1 MNLTS
6 FPQSERFLNGDRAF
20 GYVLWLVLASSLIA
34 MWTAWLFLAQV
45 PIYVPSNSARL
56 EVSSLT
62 HSVESPISGRI
73 VGVHMTVGQ
82 AVGVRNVLVE
92 LDSEDQRLQM
102 AEERSR
108 QAGLAAQIKTLQGE
122 IKAEE
127 TAQSQMKAAAKVEQA
142 EAGAKM
148 EESKLAAQF
157 SQEESARLKRL
168 HEAGLL
174 AEIEFLR
181 AKTETEKRLASAE
194 TLRLDANRLEW
205 DHEIRQSNQLAK
217 LERIENDL
225 ARLQSDLL
233 TSERTLKRLS
243 YEEQQHQVLAPV
255 EGSIGEMANLQ
266 VGAYVRQGDRIA
278 SIIPRGQLR
287 AIAQFE
293 PSQALG
299 RLAVGQPARMCL
311 DGFPPLQYGTL
322 PAKVS
327 SVAREVRNELVRV
340 EFELSPVKTVIP
352 FQHGLPGSVEVE
364 VERISP
370 AVLLRRAAGKR
381 IMGESKALP

>member
-1 MNLTS
+1 MNS
-6 FPQSERFLNGDRAF
+6 IPFPQSERFLNGDRAF
-20 GYVLWLVLASSLIA
+20 GYVLWMVIPTCLIA
-34 MWTAWLFLAQV
+34 MWAAWLFLAQV

-56 EVSSLT
+56 EVSNLA

-73 VGVHMTVGQ
+73 VGVHMAVGQ
-82 AVGVRNVLVE
+82 AVGAGSVLVE
-92 LDSEDQRLQM
+92 LDSEDQRLRVE
-102 AEERSR
+102 EERSR
-108 QAGLAAQIKTLQGE
+108 QAGLAAQIKTLEGE
-122 IKAEE
+122 LKAEE
-127 TAQSQMKAAAKVEQA
+127 GAQLQMKAAGKVEQA
-142 EAGAKM
+142 EARAKM
-148 EESKLAAQF
+148 EESRLGAQF
-157 SQEESARLKRL
+157 SQEESARLKQL
-168 HEAGLL
+168 HAAGLL

-181 AKTETEKRLASAE
+181 VKTETERRLASAE

-205 DHEIRQSNQLAK
+205 DHEIRQSNQFAK
-217 LERIENDL
+217 IERIRNDL
-225 ARLQSDLL
+225 ARLESDLL
-233 TSERTLKRLS
+233 TSERTLKRLG

-255 EGSIGEMANLQ
+255 EGSIGEVANLQ

-287 AIAQFE
+287 AVAQFE

-299 RLAVGQPARMCL
+299 RLAVGQSARMRL

-340 EFELSPVKTVIP
+340 ELELSPIKSVIP

-370 AVLLRRAAGKR
+370 ATLLKRAAGKQ
-381 IMGESKALP
+381 IMGASTASP